1 MSDMERMAKKVCELI
16 PGNLHDIPA
25 IEMRPHQFKC
35 ERCGHIVK
43 ALTKAHER
51 GRKEGLEKAIDI
63 ANYVPLEE
71 QFIPAGNYS
80 SKGMSG
86 LVKVIRKGIVE
97 AIRTAKEGK

>member
-51 GRKEGLEKAIDI
+51 GRKEGLEQGAKI
-63 ANYVPLEE
+63 AEDYTFEKETLMSWY
-71 QFIPAGNYS
+71 AGGQIA
-80 SKGMSG
+80 K
-86 LVKVIRKGIVE
+86 